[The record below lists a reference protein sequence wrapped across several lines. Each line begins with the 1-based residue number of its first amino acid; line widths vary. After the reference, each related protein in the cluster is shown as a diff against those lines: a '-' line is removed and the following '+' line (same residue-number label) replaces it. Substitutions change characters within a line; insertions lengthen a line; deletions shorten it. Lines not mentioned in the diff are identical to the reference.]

1 MFVDDSAQ
9 VPLLF
14 IRSFTFMISA
24 SEDDKPKIK
33 CNVSNLPGDISG
45 KPAHKVRY
53 VKVMLC

>member
-9 VPLLF
+9 VRLLF
-14 IRSFTFMISA
+14 PRSFTFMISA

-45 KPAHKVRY
+45 KPAHKVRH
-53 VKVMLC
+53 VSGS